1 LGEHLLLQLL
11 NGAHADPHDPSGLH
25 DAGALREF
33 LLGAVKQI
41 GISNGAADFG
51 LANFTART
59 GAVRRLSSPKQKL
72 AERE

>member
-1 LGEHLLLQLL
+1 MPVPF
-11 NGAHADPHDPSGLH
+11 AM
-25 DAGALREF
+25 F

>member
-1 LGEHLLLQLL
+1 MIR
-11 NGAHADPHDPSGLH
+11 AVFTMPVPFAM
-25 DAGALREF
+25 F